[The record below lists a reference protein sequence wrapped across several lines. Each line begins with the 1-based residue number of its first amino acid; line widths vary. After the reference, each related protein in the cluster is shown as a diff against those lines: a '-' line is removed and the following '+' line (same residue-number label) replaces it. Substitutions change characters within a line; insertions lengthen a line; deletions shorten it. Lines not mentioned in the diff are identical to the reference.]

1 MKVREIITERQQLN
15 EVAPLAFLA
24 PYLPA
29 ALAWIATAG
38 WFAILAAGAAAWST
52 YETIAK
58 MKGIVETE
66 GPDPT
71 KWSPETQYEVASD
84 IAASAV
90 AAALGPAWS
99 AAKKTYDKVWKSTPP
114 EIKKQVFDKA
124 LPEINKV
131 IEKTGVKAKNPNLV
145 DKPYS
150 KDAAPVAK
158 DPNKV
163 ERPYSKDS
171 APDAPTTSTPPPG
184 GAGAFSQMA
193 QQMTKTTK
201 NPNRVERPFSK

>member
-15 EVAPLAFLA
+15 EAAPLLFLA

-29 ALAWIATAG
+29 ALAWIATAS
-38 WFAILAAGAAAWST
+38 WFALLAWGAAAWST

-71 KWSPETQYEVASD
+71 KWSPATQEDVAGD
-84 IAASAV
+84 IAATAL
-90 AAALGPAWS
+90 AAALGPAWT

-124 LPEINKV
+124 IPEINKV

-163 ERPYSKDS
+163 ERPYSKD
-171 APDAPTTSTPPPG
+171 APTASTTTPPPG

-201 NPNRVERPFSK
+201 NPNRVERPFSKQ

>member
-15 EVAPLAFLA
+15 EAAPLAFLA
-24 PYLPA
+24 AYLPA
-29 ALAWIATAG
+29 ALAWIATAS
-38 WFAILAAGAAAWST
+38 WFAILAWGVAAWST

-84 IAASAV
+84 IAASAL
-90 AAALGPAWS
+90 AAALGPAW
-99 AAKKTYDKVWKSTPP
+99 AAVKKTYDKVWKSTPP

-124 LPEINKV
+124 IPDIEKV
-131 IEKTGVKAKNPNLV
+131 IAKTGVKPKNPNLV

-150 KDAAPVAK
+150 KDTAPAAK

-163 ERPYSKDS
+163 ERPFSKDAPS
-171 APDAPTTSTPPPG
+171 ASTTTAPSG

-193 QQMTKTTK
+193 QQMTKTAK
-201 NPNRVERPFSK
+201 NPNRVERPFSKD

>member
-24 PYLPA
+24 PYLPS

-38 WFAILAAGAAAWST
+38 WFAILAWGAAAWST

-66 GPDPT
+66 GADPT
-71 KWSPETQYEVASD
+71 KWSPETQEDVAGD
-84 IAASAV
+84 IAATAL

-99 AAKKTYDKVWKSTPP
+99 MAKKTYDRVWKSTPP

-124 LPEINKV
+124 IPEINKV

-163 ERPYSKDS
+163 ERPYSKD
-171 APDAPTTSTPPPG
+171 APAAPTTTPPPG

-193 QQMTKTTK
+193 QQMTKAPK
-201 NPNRVERPFSK
+201 NPNRVERPFSKQ

>member
-1 MKVREIITERQQLN
+1 
-15 EVAPLAFLA
+15 
-24 PYLPA
+24 
-29 ALAWIATAG
+29 
-38 WFAILAAGAAAWST
+38 
-52 YETIAK
+52 

-66 GPDPT
+66 GADPT
-71 KWSPETQYEVASD
+71 KWSPETQEDVAGD
-84 IAASAV
+84 IAATAL

-99 AAKKTYDKVWKSTPP
+99 MAKKTYDRVWKSTPP

-124 LPEINKV
+124 IPEINKV

-163 ERPYSKDS
+163 ERPYSKD
-171 APDAPTTSTPPPG
+171 APAAPTTPPPG

-193 QQMTKTTK
+193 QQMSKTPK
-201 NPNRVERPFSK
+201 NPNRVERPFSKQ

>member
-163 ERPYSKDS
+163 ERPFSKD
-171 APDAPTTSTPPPG
+171 AAPTSPSTAPPPG

-193 QQMTKTTK
+193 QQMSKTTK
-201 NPNRVERPFSK
+201 NPNRVERPFSKQ

>member
-171 APDAPTTSTPPPG
+171 APDAPTTATPPPG